1 HIEYCSLS
9 EDDLR
14 YISKLKISS
23 LILIHT
29 QKNLLQ
35 IYYNLI
41 EGVIKDTL
49 VMLKI
54 YDETETNVAAVNL
67 YLAKFVKLEIF
78 IVNDQKYDLYTP
90 R

>member
-1 HIEYCSLS
+1 SLS

>member
-1 HIEYCSLS
+1 
-9 EDDLR
+9 